1 MKARAEHEPSTKPA
15 TQSAR
20 PQASVRNLTVTPAA
34 RVKGGASTFDPI
46 CPPVTR
52 KGK

>member
-15 TQSAR
+15 TPSAK
-20 PQASVRNLTVTPAA
+20 PQASVRNFEVTQAA

-46 CPPVTR
+46 CPPITR
-52 KGK
+52 TGK